1 MERGQKAY
9 EAWCKEIFGGAGDW
23 ECVGRKD
30 RWAAVEAACAP
41 QMPADVAA
49 LVKRLEAGLEGLP
62 AGPWKHVPWHIAEG
76 GSEVRVAE
84 GWLLCCTSADG
95 YARHIA
101 NCDPDTIRALLSA
114 LQAQAA
120 EIVRLQDRLEMRSAY
135 KLDADGSTLVKVD
148 VETGSIP
155 DGIDCRDETIKGL
168 DKLLAIRSAAL
179 AEAVDR
185 AEAAERVRDD
195 LFEQIAELRK
205 SADWHKSQECM
216 ALQNEIVHRAEAAEA
231 KLREAVGLLQGW
243 LDAKSTGRNEPLE
256 IMNDATANALASM
269 EQTNADA
276 G

>member
-120 EIVRLQDRLEMRSAY
+120 EIAVL
-135 KLDADGSTLVKVD
+135 
-148 VETGSIP
+148 
-155 DGIDCRDETIKGL
+155 KGEVM
-168 DKLLAIRSAAL
+168 I
-179 AEAVDR
+179 E
-185 AEAAERVRDD
+185 
-195 LFEQIAELRK
+195 
-205 SADWHKSQECM
+205 HC
-216 ALQNEIVHRAEAAEA
+216 RAEAAEA
-231 KLREAVGLLQGW
+231 KLREAVKMLQ
-243 LDAKSTGRNEPLE
+243 LFVRLAESYSNSNLSHYDAHNILVNYGVW
-256 IMNDATANALASM
+256 DAARAFLASM
-269 EQTNADA
+269 EQTNDK